1 MDKNIVIFVM
11 TPYNPKARS
20 MNFTDGDKFKVT
32 SEQTNETALY
42 YIDYKLK
49 EANKQI
55 DSIYAFVTDTAKKEE
70 DKLKDILLN
79 KGLKFDEST
88 FHDVTLYN
96 EGTMQGA
103 FRSVCEMFDM
113 LKAYIDEH
121 SDDDVTVHI
130 DTTGGPRHASM
141 LMLVLVQMLKH
152 SHIKVGFVVYTNILR
167 QSNGTSIGTV
177 EDARELMDMFTL
189 IGGAD
194 EFTNFGNVNQIQK
207 YFEHQADL
215 SEDLQNLLKE
225 MRNLSET
232 IKVCGNYDYMIKTL
246 AKLKEAIDKYRSS
259 SAVNADKFSSQEAFF
274 AKLLPTIEREY
285 KEIMPVEGEDSDPV
299 EIIKWCAQ
307 KSFLQQAITF
317 YCEWLPT
324 YLIEKGL
331 LIVKDNA
338 IQEQCEKYVP
348 DWSNWQNYFLKYYS
362 AAKKQDKEQE
372 ETAAAKF
379 APDKLTYDE
388 LRYYLDNGVSI
399 FDIQV
404 KVKGK
409 NGVFDAFL
417 KDAIEFTRSTTYS
430 TFVTKVLN
438 LSDDNILKKILEK
451 STPDNSSLYRQ
462 MEKRIDKL
470 YSADKVIMEA
480 VKQISKA
487 YVIDIFDLA
496 DKNMASPDTANK
508 RTEKDE
514 HKVAA
519 ILKNREKVFRDL
531 FNAKKI
537 ASTLPE
543 DIMMKFILEYNKYV
557 MQWRNHINHAN
568 SVSADEESN
577 SGIAKAIVD
586 SVSLLEQK

>member
-1 MDKNIVIFVM
+1 MAKNIVIFSM
-11 TPYNPKARS
+11 SPYHPNAAFEEYTAENGR
-20 MNFTDGDKFKVT
+20 FRAQC
-32 SEQTNETALY
+32 EHTNETALK
-42 YIDYKLK
+42 YIAWKLGRENQK
-49 EANKQI
+49 V
-55 DSIYAFVTDTAKKEE
+55 DGVYAFLTDKVRYEALPRFRAAFEE
-70 DKLKDILLN
+70 YP
-79 KGLKFDEST
+79 
-88 FHDVTLYN
+88 FHINGVSLYN
-96 EGTMQGA
+96 NGDLEGS
-103 FRSVCEMFDM
+103 FRSVCDMFDRM
-113 LKAYIDEH
+113 REFIDDSQENKE
-121 SDDDVTVHI
+121 DVVIHF
-130 DTTGGPRHASM
+130 DMTGGLRHGAV
-141 LMLVLVQMLKH
+141 LMLSLMQMLKYVGA
-152 SHIKVGFVVYTNILR
+152 KVGMVLYTNR
-167 QSNGTSIGTV
+167 PNHTV
-177 EDARELMDMFTL
+177 ENATDLMDMFTL
-189 IGGAD
+189 ISGAE

-207 YFEHQADL
+207 YFEHQSGL

-225 MRNLSET
+225 MRSLSET

-246 AKLKEAIDKYRSS
+246 ANLKETIEKYRASLT
-259 SAVNADKFSSQEAFF
+259 VNIDNFNNKEAFF

-285 KEIMPVEGEDSDPV
+285 KEIMPVEGEDSSPV

-338 IQEQCEKYVP
+338 IQEQCAACVP
-348 DWSNWQNYFLKYYS
+348 KWSNWQNYFLKYYS

-372 ETAAAKF
+372 EAAPVKF

-399 FDIQV
+399 YDIQV

-417 KDAIEFTRSTTYS
+417 KDAIAFTRSTTYS
-430 TFVTKVLN
+430 TFITKVL
-438 LSDDNILKKILEK
+438 LLRDDDILKKILEQ
-451 STPDNSSLYRQ
+451 STPDNSSLSRQ
-462 MEKRIDKL
+462 MKKRIDKL

-480 VKQISKA
+480 VKQISKT
-487 YVIDIFDLA
+487 YVIDVFELA
-496 DKNMASPDTANK
+496 DKNVASTDTADK

-537 ASTLPE
+537 TSTLPE
-543 DIMMKFILEYNKYV
+543 DVMMKFILEYNKYV

-577 SGIAKAIVD
+577 SGIAKAIID

>member
-1 MDKNIVIFVM
+1 MTKNIVIFSMSKYVR
-11 TPYNPKARS
+11 TPKKEEY
-20 MNFTDGDKFKVT
+20 TGDGGAFHALC
-32 SEQTNETALY
+32 EHTNETPLK
-42 YIDYKLK
+42 YIDWKLK
-49 EANKQI
+49 QNGKSI
-55 DSIYAFVTDTAKKEE
+55 DGVYAFISDDIEKE
-70 DKLKDILLN
+70 KTNNGQTHLQR
-79 KGLKFDEST
+79 FEST
-88 FHDVTLYN
+88 FKDYDFSIERVRLYN
-96 EGTMQGA
+96 NGDIEGS
-103 FRSVCEMFDM
+103 FKSISDM
-113 LKAYIDEH
+113 Y
-121 SDDDVTVHI
+121 DVLYKYKKETNDRVIVHV
-130 DTTGGPRHASM
+130 DMTGGLRHGAM
-141 LMLVLVQMLKH
+141 LMLALMQMIKFSGIEIGMVLY
-152 SHIKVGFVVYTNILR
+152 SNYTTHAIEKAN
-167 QSNGTSIGTV
+167 S
-177 EDARELMDMFTL
+177 LMDMFTL

-207 YFEHQADL
+207 YFEHQSDL

-246 AKLKEAIDKYRSS
+246 AKLREAIDSYRSS
-259 SAVNADKFSSQEAFF
+259 IAVNADNFSSQEAFF

-285 KEIMPVEGEDSDPV
+285 KEIMPVEGEDSSPV

-307 KSFLQQAITF
+307 KGFLQQAITF

-331 LIVKDNA
+331 LTVKDNA

-372 ETAAAKF
+372 ETAQVKF
-379 APDKLTYDE
+379 NPNKLTYNE

-399 FDIQV
+399 YDVQA

-417 KDAIEFTRSTTYS
+417 SDAIEFTRSTTYS

-438 LSDDNILKKILEK
+438 LSEDNILKKILEK

-462 MEKRIDKL
+462 LQKRIDKL

-480 VKQISKA
+480 VKQISKT
-487 YVIDIFDLA
+487 YVIDVFGLA
-496 DKNMASPDTANK
+496 DKDMALPDTTDK

-519 ILKNREKVFRDL
+519 ILKKREKVFRDL
-531 FNAKKI
+531 FDAKKI
-537 ASTLPE
+537 TSALPE
-543 DIMMKFILEYNKYV
+543 DVMMKFILEYNKYV

-568 SVSADEESN
+568 SISADEESN
-577 SGIAKAIVD
+577 SGIAKAIID